1 MRARSGRWR
10 ERLTPKRVHAPS
22 LDWLNFLVADV
33 RGALGPFV
41 VVYLASEAH
50 WDAATVGLVTSIGG
64 WIGLSAQTPI
74 GAWLDRTPHKRGL
87 LITALVLLSVGAVM
101 VAWWPR
107 FWPVLAANSLM
118 QVVSGVFE
126 PAIAALTLGL
136 CTRETL
142 TRRMGR
148 NAAWSRAGN
157 IVVAVTSGLLAWL
170 VSAEAVFLQVPVIA
184 ALTVIAVVSIPKKA
198 VDGRRARG
206 LETGEGHDEGPAGWF
221 AILRSGPMLA
231 FAACSFLYELA
242 SAPLLTL
249 VGQMV
254 GQQRPGSGLTF
265 TSGCIIASQFG
276 MLASSILV
284 GRRADAWGA
293 RGMLAAGFVLLPV
306 QAVLTMLTTDPGWL
320 LAIQVVGGL
329 GGGFLFAL
337 TPIWLAD
344 ATRGSGR
351 YNLAQGVVA
360 TVRALGVTSSAVLG
374 EFVVDRFGYAPAYG
388 VCGGLGIAAAVLIW
402 VALAERGQPAAA
414 PARA

>member
-1 MRARSGRWR
+1 MHHASSPPRRRPPRLRESFDALRARSGRWR

-170 VSAEAVFLQVPVIA
+170 VSAEAV
-184 ALTVIAVVSIPKKA
+184 
-198 VDGRRARG
+198 
-206 LETGEGHDEGPAGWF
+206 
-221 AILRSGPMLA
+221 
-231 FAACSFLYELA
+231 
-242 SAPLLTL
+242 
-249 VGQMV
+249 
-254 GQQRPGSGLTF
+254 
-265 TSGCIIASQFG
+265 
-276 MLASSILV
+276 
-284 GRRADAWGA
+284 
-293 RGMLAAGFVLLPV
+293 
-306 QAVLTMLTTDPGWL
+306 
-320 LAIQVVGGL
+320 
-329 GGGFLFAL
+329 
-337 TPIWLAD
+337 
-344 ATRGSGR
+344 
-351 YNLAQGVVA
+351 
-360 TVRALGVTSSAVLG
+360 
-374 EFVVDRFGYAPAYG
+374 
-388 VCGGLGIAAAVLIW
+388 
-402 VALAERGQPAAA
+402 
-414 PARA
+414 